1 MKFTPLL
8 IALVVPALAGCVRAS
23 GSAPAVSIERAP
35 ETAVSGSYAGS
46 TSTDSVSAAEVTQQ
60 AVQVFGDSLA
70 APEATDPAPGG
81 EEVAELPTWDI
92 DVRSY
97 ETHER
102 VEHFVKLFSGEAR
115 DRIGVRLTRGTP
127 YQPMIRSKFR
137 AAGLPEDMT
146 YLALV
151 ESGYNPDAYSRAAAV
166 GMWQFMTA
174 TAKGFG
180 LRVDWW
186 VDERRDP
193 IRSTDAA
200 IRFLKALNEQFGSL
214 YVAAAAY
221 NGGPGRLARGL
232 TRFADDLEGTSGDDL
247 FFALS
252 EKKYLPAET
261 KNYVPQIIAA
271 ALVAKEPTRYG
282 IRVDSLPE
290 FAYDSVRVGPSTPL
304 AAVARATGTATSD
317 IVRLNP
323 HILRG
328 MTPPRDSFKVRVPM
342 GTAAGFSTAFEALGE
357 EERKPFTRVTSKKGE
372 SVADIARRS
381 QLTAQQVAWFNPKLS
396 VTKAGKL
403 TAGQTIL
410 VPSAAVAAAARDVP
424 DPAIERYGSSRGSVT
439 THVVRPGENLGVIA
453 RKYGTTVAELR
464 RRNGLKKDVI
474 IPGQALVV
482 RGGSTPT
489 RRSAAPAQS
498 SARTTTGNVHVVR
511 SGDTLGQI
519 AEQYGTTVAAL
530 QRRNGL
536 SSTKIRVGQKLVV
549 R

>member
-1 MKFTPLL
+1 MKLTPLL
-8 IALVVPALAGCVRAS
+8 VALVVPALAGCVRAPGPAPVS
-23 GSAPAVSIERAP
+23 VERLPDAAVTTSADSASA
-35 ETAVSGSYAGS
+35 
-46 TSTDSVSAAEVTQQ
+46 DSVSASEVTQQ
-60 AVQVFGDSLA
+60 AVRVFGDSMPE
-70 APEATDPAPGG
+70 PEAADPAPGG
-81 EEVAELPTWDI
+81 EEVAEVPTWDI

-97 ETHER
+97 EAHDR
-102 VEHFVKLFSGEAR
+102 VEHFVKLFSGAAR
-115 DRIGVRLTRGTP
+115 DRIGLRLTRGTP

-166 GMWQFMTA
+166 GMWQFMTT

-271 ALVAKEPTRYG
+271 ALVGKEPTRYG
-282 IRVDSLPE
+282 IRVDTLPE

-304 AAVARATGTATSD
+304 AAIARATGTATSD

-328 MTPPRDSFKVRVPM
+328 MTPPRDSFKVRVPV
-342 GTAAGFSTAFEALGE
+342 GAAADFSAAFAALSDE
-357 EERKPFTRVTSKKGE
+357 ELKPFTRVTSKKGE
-372 SVADIARRS
+372 SLADIARRS

-410 VPSAAVAAAARDVP
+410 VPSPAVAAAARDVP
-424 DPAIERYGSSRGSVT
+424 DPAIERYGSSGGTLT

-453 RKYGTTVAELR
+453 KKHRTTVAELR
-464 RRNGLKKDVI
+464 RRNGLKKDLI
-474 IPGQALVV
+474 IPGQTLVV

-489 RRSAAPAQS
+489 RRSAR
-498 SARTTTGNVHVVR
+498 SAASASRTKTGNIHVVR
-511 SGDTLGQI
+511 AGDTLGQI

>member
-1 MKFTPLL
+1 MKVTPFLF
-8 IALVVPALAGCVRAS
+8 ALVVPALTGCVR
-23 GSAPAVSIERAP
+23 SAGPAP
-35 ETAVSGSYAGS
+35 TTTAVIEQPAPG
-46 TSTDSVSAAEVTQQ
+46 DSATETPTPAEVTRQ
-60 AVQVFGDSLA
+60 AVEVFGDSMSV
-70 APEATDPAPGG
+70 PEPEPTPGG
-81 EEVAELPTWDI
+81 EEVAEVTWDI

-102 VEHFVKLFSGEAR
+102 VEHFVKLFSGPAR
-115 DRIGVRLTRGTP
+115 DRIGVRLSRGSK

-151 ESGYNPDAYSRAAAV
+151 ESGYNTDAYSRAAAV
-166 GMWQFMTA
+166 GMWQFMTT
-174 TAKGFG
+174 TARGFG

-193 IRSTDAA
+193 VRSTDAA

-252 EKKYLPAET
+252 EKKYLPTET

-271 ALVAKEPTRYG
+271 ALVGKEPARYG
-282 IRVDSLPE
+282 ITVDTQPA
-290 FAYDSVRVGPSTPL
+290 FVYDTVRVGPTTPL
-304 AAVARATGTATSD
+304 AAVATATGSSTEE
-317 IVRLNP
+317 IVGLNP

-328 MTPPRDSFKVRVPM
+328 MTPPKDSFTVRVPA
-342 GTAAGFSTAFEALGE
+342 GRSAGFDSAFAALSAE
-357 EERKPFTRVTSKKGE
+357 ELKPFIRVTSKKGE
-372 SVADIARRS
+372 RLVDIAQRS
-381 QLTAQQVAWFNPKLS
+381 KLTAKQVAWYNPKLS
-396 VTKAGKL
+396 VAKSGRL

-410 VPSAAVAAAARDVP
+410 VPSAAVASAARDVP
-424 DPAIERYGSSRGSVT
+424 DPAVERYGSSSGRVT
-439 THVVRPGENLGVIA
+439 THVVRPGENLGMIA
-453 RKYGTTVAELR
+453 KKRGTTVADLR

-474 IPGQALVV
+474 FPGQTLVV
-482 RGGSTPT
+482 RGGSAPA
-489 RRSAAPAQS
+489 RRSAS
-498 SARTTTGNVHVVR
+498 SGGRRASSTSSGTVHVVR
-511 SGDTLGQI
+511 AGDTLGEI

-530 QRRNGL
+530 KQKNGL
-536 SSTKIRVGQKLVV
+536 SSTRIRIGQKLVV

>member
-1 MKFTPLL
+1 MKVTPFL
-8 IALVVPALAGCVRAS
+8 IALVVPALAGCARAA
-23 GSAPAVSIERAP
+23 GPAPTTTVVIEQPAMPADSATDAP
-35 ETAVSGSYAGS
+35 SQE
-46 TSTDSVSAAEVTQQ
+46 EVTRQ
-60 AVQVFGDSLA
+60 AVEVFGDSIS
-70 APEATDPAPGG
+70 APEPEPTPGG
-81 EEVAELPTWDI
+81 EEVAEVPTWDI

-102 VEHFVKLFSGEAR
+102 VEHFVKLFSGPAR
-115 DRIGVRLTRGTP
+115 DRIALRLSRGSK

-151 ESGYNPDAYSRAAAV
+151 ESGYNHDAYSRAAAV

-174 TAKGFG
+174 TARGFG

-193 IRSTDAA
+193 MRSTDAA

-271 ALVAKEPTRYG
+271 ALVAKEPARYG
-282 IRVDSLPE
+282 ISVDTQPVY
-290 FAYDSVRVGPSTPL
+290 AYDSVRVGPTTPL
-304 AAVARATGTATSD
+304 AAVAKATGSTTAE
-317 IVRLNP
+317 IVELNP

-328 MTPPRDSFKVRVPM
+328 MTPPKDSFNVRIPM
-342 GTAAGFSTAFEALGE
+342 GRAIGFDSAFAALGE
-357 EERKPFTRVTSKKGE
+357 EDLRPFIRVTSKKGE
-372 SVADIARRS
+372 RLADIAQRS
-381 QLTAQQVAWFNPKLS
+381 KLTAKQVAWYNPKLS
-396 VTKAGKL
+396 VAKSGRL
-403 TAGQTIL
+403 VAGQTIL
-410 VPSAAVAAAARDVP
+410 VPAAAVAAAARDVP
-424 DPAIERYGSSRGSVT
+424 DPAIERYGSSSGRVT
-439 THVVRPGENLGVIA
+439 THVVRPGENLGMIA
-453 RKYGTTVAELR
+453 KKRGTTVADLR

-474 IPGQALVV
+474 FPGQTLIV
-482 RGGSTPT
+482 RGGSAST
-489 RRSAAPAQS
+489 RRSASSGSSRS
-498 SARTTTGNVHVVR
+498 SASSGRVHVVR
-511 SGDTLGQI
+511 PGDTLGEI

-530 QRRNGL
+530 KQKNGL
-536 SSTKIRVGQKLVV
+536 SSTKIRIGQKIVV

>member
-1 MKFTPLL
+1 MKVTPFL
-8 IALVVPALAGCVRAS
+8 IALVVPALAGCVRAA
-23 GSAPAVSIERAP
+23 GPAPTT
-35 ETAVSGSYAGS
+35 TAVIEQPARADSA
-46 TSTDSVSAAEVTQQ
+46 TDVPSQAEVTRQ
-60 AVQVFGDSLA
+60 AVEVFGDSMS
-70 APEATDPAPGG
+70 APEAQPAPGG
-81 EEVAELPTWDI
+81 EEVAEVTWDI

-102 VEHFVKLFSGEAR
+102 VEHFVKLFSGPAR
-115 DRIGVRLTRGTP
+115 DRIGLRLSRGSK

-151 ESGYNPDAYSRAAAV
+151 ESGYNNDAYSRAAAV

-174 TAKGFG
+174 TARGFG

-193 IRSTDAA
+193 VRSTDAA

-252 EKKYLPAET
+252 EKKYLPTET

-271 ALVAKEPTRYG
+271 ALVGKEPARYG
-282 IRVDSLPE
+282 ITVDTQP
-290 FAYDSVRVGPSTPL
+290 AYLYDTVRVGPTTPL
-304 AAVARATGTATSD
+304 AAIATATGSSTEE
-317 IVRLNP
+317 IVSLNP

-328 MTPPRDSFKVRVPM
+328 MTPPRDSFTVRVPA
-342 GTAAGFSTAFEALGE
+342 GRSAAFDSAFAALGAE
-357 EERKPFTRVTSKKGE
+357 ELKPFARVTSKKGE
-372 SVADIARRS
+372 SLADIAQRS
-381 QLTAQQVAWFNPKLS
+381 RLTAKQVAWYNPKLS
-396 VTKAGKL
+396 VTKSGRL

-410 VPSAAVAAAARDVP
+410 IPSAAVASAARDVP
-424 DPAIERYGSSRGSVT
+424 DPAIERYGSSSGRVT
-439 THVVRPGENLGVIA
+439 THVVRPGENLGMIA
-453 RKYGTTVAELR
+453 KKRGTTVADLR

-474 IPGQALVV
+474 FPGQTLVV
-482 RGGSTPT
+482 RGGSAPV
-489 RRSAAPAQS
+489 RRTAS
-498 SARTTTGNVHVVR
+498 SGRGSRASVSSGTVHVVR
-511 SGDTLGQI
+511 AGDTLGEI

-530 QRRNGL
+530 KKKNGL
-536 SSTKIRVGQKLVV
+536 SSTNIRIGQKLVV

>member
-1 MKFTPLL
+1 MKVTPFL
-8 IALVVPALAGCVRAS
+8 IALVVPALAGCVR
-23 GSAPAVSIERAP
+23 SAGPAP
-35 ETAVSGSYAGS
+35 TTTAVIEQPARADSA
-46 TSTDSVSAAEVTQQ
+46 TDVPSQAEVTRQ
-60 AVQVFGDSLA
+60 AVEVFGDSMS
-70 APEATDPAPGG
+70 APEAQPAPGG
-81 EEVAELPTWDI
+81 EEVAEVTWDI

-102 VEHFVKLFSGEAR
+102 VEHFVKLFSGPAR
-115 DRIGVRLTRGTP
+115 DRIGLRLSRGSK

-151 ESGYNPDAYSRAAAV
+151 ESGYNNDAYSRAAAV

-174 TAKGFG
+174 TARGFG

-193 IRSTDAA
+193 VRSTDAA

-252 EKKYLPAET
+252 EKKYLPTET

-271 ALVAKEPTRYG
+271 ALVGKEPARYG
-282 IRVDSLPE
+282 ITVDTQP
-290 FAYDSVRVGPSTPL
+290 AYLYDTVRVGPTTPL
-304 AAVARATGTATSD
+304 AAIATATGSSTEE
-317 IVRLNP
+317 IVSLNP

-328 MTPPRDSFKVRVPM
+328 MTPPRDSFTVRVPA
-342 GTAAGFSTAFEALGE
+342 GRSAAFDSAFAALGAE
-357 EERKPFTRVTSKKGE
+357 ELKPFARVTSKKGE
-372 SVADIARRS
+372 SLADIAQRS
-381 QLTAQQVAWFNPKLS
+381 RLTAKQVAWYNPKLS
-396 VTKAGKL
+396 VTKSGRL

-410 VPSAAVAAAARDVP
+410 IPSAAVASAARDVP
-424 DPAIERYGSSRGSVT
+424 DPAIERYGSSSGRVT
-439 THVVRPGENLGVIA
+439 THVVRPGENLGMIA
-453 RKYGTTVAELR
+453 KKRGTTVADLR

-474 IPGQALVV
+474 FPGQTLVV
-482 RGGSTPT
+482 RGGSAPV
-489 RRSAAPAQS
+489 RRGASSGSGSRASAS
-498 SARTTTGNVHVVR
+498 SGTVHVVR
-511 SGDTLGQI
+511 AGDTLGEI

-530 QRRNGL
+530 KKKNGL
-536 SSTKIRVGQKLVV
+536 SSTKIRIGQKLVV